1 MVIITAQ
8 SIETG
13 IVFSKG
19 AEIVRVDYAH
29 TKLQAFVLDLN
40 TESEFVVEFSKVI
53 GFRVLDEG
61 YLNEYWPEC
70 SASNGWLFEIHS
82 GGWLS
87 QETNKLL
94 VDMNSKGME
103 YFIAGE
109 NDCLSVISNA
119 APSVHKRAL

>member
-1 MVIITAQ
+1 MIKFKAQ

-19 AEIVRVDYAH
+19 AEILRIEYTPAN
-29 TKLQAFVLDLN
+29 LQAFVLDMN
-40 TESEFVVEFSKVI
+40 TKSEYVVEFSRII

-61 YLNEYWPEC
+61 YLLDFWPEC
-70 SASNGWLFEIHS
+70 SVLNGWLFEILS

-87 QETNKLL
+87 HEANIFL
-94 VDMNSKGME
+94 VDLNPKATE
-103 YFIAGE
+103 YFIAGD

-119 APSVHKRAL
+119 APSVYKRAL